1 MPSWSGS
8 PVTPKPLRGEG
19 GSRPA
24 RAIELTAIG
33 GQVRRLPLA
42 SAPGAYARA
51 ADGARSIARACALL
65 SERHLLP
72 PRTAS
77 TTSDLLSAIDAGIHS
92 AARPASGGRT
102 RSFHLARKLRASYR
116 NPPKPNPRRRERYT
130 STTVPS
136 RGAVR
141 YPDRVAQRREPGSPN
156 VLLASGTGATIARES
171 GVRDGEFLVALD
183 VRRSE
188 SAIHNQSAIRH
199 PQSGLRGPQ
208 AALSVP
214 KGALIRLASLV
225 ERDWLAPTSADV
237 VHRFDEDS
245 GSVKA
250 VAVDRYDALV
260 LRERPVAVDP
270 EVGARLLAEA
280 WLARG
285 PSEDDRRLLRRLK
298 FAGHD
303 IDVRQRG
310 SNRRVWHQAARRHRS
325 HARAGAGCPPRLG
338 TRRPRS
344 ARGAERAATT
354 GSSTT
359 RMGRSARAVKLQELF
374 GLAETP
380 RIGQRREP
388 VVLSL
393 LAPNGRRCR

>member
-1 MPSWSGS
+1 ML
-8 PVTPKPLRGEG
+8 V
-19 GSRPA
+19 
-24 RAIELTAIG
+24 
-33 GQVRRLPLA
+33 
-42 SAPGAYARA
+42 A

-77 TTSDLLSAIDAGIHS
+77 TTSDLLSAIDDWHAIPPHVQRVADKYAVFS
-92 AARPASGGRT
+92 PSLANCPSELPQPPKRESREGGQRYT
-102 RSFHLARKLRASYR
+102 VRRRFLRAVLSGYPTASR
-116 NPPKPNPRRRERYT
+116 NAA
-130 STTVPS
+130 SL
-136 RGAVR
+136 
-141 YPDRVAQRREPGSPN
+141 GSPN

-270 EVGARLLAEA
+270 E
-280 WLARG
+280 
-285 PSEDDRRLLRRLK
+285 SE
-298 FAGHD
+298 
-303 IDVRQRG
+303 RG
-310 SNRRVWHQAARRHRS
+310 SLPRRGSPAAR
-325 HARAGAGCPPRLG
+325 ARTIGGCCG
-338 TRRPRS
+338 
-344 ARGAERAATT
+344 
-354 GSSTT
+354 
-359 RMGRSARAVKLQELF
+359 V
-374 GLAETP
+374 
-380 RIGQRREP
+380 
-388 VVLSL
+388 
-393 LAPNGRRCR
+393 